1 MTVNSD
7 EYISKKLDEK
17 GGFKTL
23 EQRSKDKLR
32 EKKEKKESKTKFT
45 QKLKEQLVF
54 FGFWSAI
61 ISGIAYLLITIVL
74 IVGISSDTEIE
85 QQITFAV
92 LGVVVGLLIN
102 FQLGTQGIM
111 LAQKEPE
118 SQIAMKAYRITI
130 NKTKSIKQLRSI
142 TYYLVVLTIFD
153 FFIKGATVGF
163 ATYYSF
169 KIATI
174 GNGNWILILFAIAN
188 LGMFTGFGLRR
199 LAKLY
204 DKYIDEHIPTMIAK
218 TEKLNEQEAKEAKE
232 QEDIENKKNEKE
244 KEN

>member
-1 MTVNSD
+1 MTNSD
-7 EYISKKLDEK
+7 DYIEEKLEEN

-32 EKKEKKESKTKFT
+32 EKKEKKESKPKFT

-61 ISGIAYLLITIVL
+61 ISGVAYLLITIVL

-85 QQITFAV
+85 QQITFAL
-92 LGVVVGLLIN
+92 LGVIVGLLIN

-118 SQIAMKAYRITI
+118 SQIAMKAYRITL

-153 FFIKGATVGF
+153 VIIKGSTVGF

-204 DKYIDEHIPTMIAK
+204 DKYVDEHVPTMIAK
-218 TEKLNEQEAKEAKE
+218 TEKLKAQAIETEKKLKEIKGE
-232 QEDIENKKNEKE
+232 VE
-244 KEN
+244 

>member
-1 MTVNSD
+1 MAKNND
-7 EYISKKLDEK
+7 DYIKEKLEKNKGFTDLQKKAQE
-17 GGFKTL
+17 
-23 EQRSKDKLR
+23 KLR
-32 EKKEKKESKTKFT
+32 EKKEKKDSNPKFT

-61 ISGIAYLLITIVL
+61 ISGVAYLLITIVL

-85 QQITFAV
+85 QQITFSV
-92 LGVVVGLLIN
+92 LGVIIGLLIN
-102 FQLGTQGIM
+102 FQLGTQGIV

-118 SQIAMKAYRITI
+118 SQIAMKAYRTTL
-130 NKTKSIKQLRSI
+130 NKTKSIKQLHSI
-142 TYYLVVLTIFD
+142 TYYLVLLTIFD
-153 FFIKGATVGF
+153 VMIKGSTVGF

-204 DKYIDEHIPTMIAK
+204 DKYIDEHVPTMLAK
-218 TEKLNEQEAKEAKE
+218 TEKLIEFNKQE
-232 QEDIENKKNEKE
+232 KKNETI
-244 KEN
+244 